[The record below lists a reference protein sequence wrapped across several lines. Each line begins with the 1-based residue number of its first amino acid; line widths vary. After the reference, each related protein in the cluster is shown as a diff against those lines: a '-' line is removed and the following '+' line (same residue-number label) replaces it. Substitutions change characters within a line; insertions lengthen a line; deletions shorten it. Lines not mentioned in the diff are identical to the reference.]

1 MANADRFI
9 PLNFHPS
16 LSDEERIAKA
26 AAFYNEIKERR
37 TVREFSPENI
47 PIEVIQNAI
56 QAAGTAPN
64 GANKQPWHFAVI
76 RSAAIKAKIRAA
88 AEEEEKAFY
97 GGRANQEWLDDL
109 KIFGTNPEKPFLDK
123 APYLIVIFA
132 KPYDIAEDGSRKQ
145 NYYVKESVGIATG
158 FLIAAL
164 HKAGLATLT
173 HTPSP
178 MGFLSEILERP
189 KHEKPFILLVVGK
202 PAKDAMVPDIT
213 KKGFDDIASVH

>member
-9 PLNFHPS
+9 PLKFHPR
-16 LSDEERIAKA
+16 LTDEERSANA
-26 AAFYNEIKERR
+26 ASFYNEIKERR
-37 TVREFSPENI
+37 TVREFSSEDI
-47 PIEVIQNAI
+47 PIEVIENAI
-56 QAAGTAPN
+56 KAAGTAPN
-64 GANKQPWHFAVI
+64 GANKQPWHFAVV
-76 RSAAIKAKIRAA
+76 RSAAIKAKIREA

-109 KIFGTNPEKPFLDK
+109 KIFGTNPEKPFLEK
-123 APYLIVIFA
+123 APFLIVIFA
-132 KPYDIAEDGSRKQ
+132 KPYDIADDGSRKQ

-178 MGFLSEILERP
+178 MGFLTDILERP

-202 PAKDAMVPDIT
+202 PAEDAMVPDIT
-213 KKGFDDIASVH
+213 KKGFDEIATIH

>member
-1 MANADRFI
+1 MADADRFI
-9 PLNFHPS
+9 PLAFHPE
-16 LSDEERIAKA
+16 LSDAARLAKA
-26 AAFYNEIKERR
+26 SEFYDEIKERR
-37 TVREFSPENI
+37 TVREFSNKSI
-47 PIEVIQNAI
+47 PIEVIKQAI
-56 QAAGTAPN
+56 KAAGTAPN
-64 GANKQPWHFAVI
+64 GANKQPWHFAI
-76 RSAAIKAKIRAA
+76 IQSAEIKKKIRVA

-97 GGRANQEWLDDL
+97 GGKANQEWLDDL
-109 KIFGTNPEKPFLDK
+109 KVFGTNPEKPFLEI

-132 KPYDIAEDGSRKQ
+132 KPYEIAADGGRKQ
-145 NYYVKESVGIATG
+145 NYYIKESVGIATG

-202 PAKDAMVPDIT
+202 ASDNATVPDIT
-213 KKGFDDIASVH
+213 KKGFDDIASIH